1 MIPMIALQPPYRP
14 AIPEDAFAMA
24 ELVNMAGEGL
34 PLHLWTEMA
43 ARDETAW
50 DIGQSR
56 ASRETGALSY
66 RNAVIREQDSG
77 VVACLIGYPLEDK
90 PERVHKADRS
100 AIIVP
105 LQELEDLAPGTWYVN
120 VLATYPRHRGRGYG
134 SQLLSIAERIA
145 VDFDKGGLSIIVSD
159 ANTGARRLYERLG
172 YREHATRPMVKERW
186 ENPGS
191 NWVLLL
197 KDV

>member
-1 MIPMIALQPPYRP
+1 MIELQPPYRS
-14 AIPEDAFAMA
+14 ATPEDASAMA

-34 PLHLWTEMA
+34 PLYLWTEMA
-43 ARDETAW
+43 APDETAW

-56 ASRETGALSY
+56 SKRESGALSY
-66 RNAVIREQDSG
+66 RNAVIQEENG
-77 VVACLIGYPLEDK
+77 EVIACLIGYPLE
-90 PERVHKADRS
+90 EDRLHRS
-100 AIIVP
+100 LAILVP

-145 VDFDKGGLSIIVSD
+145 VDCNKSGVSMIVSD